1 MSLINLKE
9 YFQNPHVNFNNA
21 RKPPIELL
29 LPSFILYLANN
40 KPENATTTNT
50 DLIYHLDTHTF
61 SGSKIT
67 NKNIFTSNFKENLL
81 FFDIGDE
88 KKIEIN
94 QDFQLNESNHNKL
107 LDVINSDIQIKEDY
121 NPEQKKQL
129 YHIIN
134 CKRLFYALTEY
145 EKNRSSNKDE
155 KDKKDEKDEKDESNL
170 HQTLGNSLG
179 KALTNPSNEN
189 PSNENPSNENTS
201 NENPSNENTSNES
214 LKKSLKK
221 GLEKNLTIQNLY
233 NILEQSLTVTAKND
247 HYINDSIILLLKN
260 TQNSPNFQNMK
271 QFFTLI
277 VDTNFSSNAEALKNR
292 YLVNEDNILSFYNII
307 YNLNIDTQNNSMQLT
322 LNTIEEINDKI
333 SYQISMQK
341 TGGSLINELDYQLHT
356 TMYILKMIKLLVYRH
371 VFFKQYELV
380 NKDYLIEVFVNVCL
394 FFIFTNGDIDHMI
407 CYIIDQIA
415 VMTAIFTYIRV
426 CEKENWTVD
435 INIISGIILSPV
447 YLVVC

>member
-9 YFQNPHVNFNNA
+9 YFTNPHVNFNNEEINEN
-21 RKPPIELL
+21 KPPIELL

-50 DLIYHLDTHTF
+50 ELIYHLDTHAF
-61 SGSKIT
+61 SGSQIT
-67 NKNIFTSNFKENLL
+67 NIDIFNKSNFQNNSLL
-81 FFDIGDE
+81 FDIGDE
-88 KKIEIN
+88 KTIEIN
-94 QDFQLNESNHNKL
+94 QDFQLNKLDKKKL

-134 CKRLFYALTEY
+134 CKRLLYAVKEY
-145 EKNRSSNKDE
+145 DKIRSSNKDE
-155 KDKKDEKDEKDESNL
+155 KDTNKGEKQNNL
-170 HQTLGNSLG
+170 EETLGKSLG
-179 KALTNPSNEN
+179 KVLSN
-189 PSNENPSNENTS
+189 PSNENPSNENT
-201 NENPSNENTSNES
+201 SNENTSNES

-233 NILEQSLTVTAKND
+233 NILEQSLTVTASTATQQSITD
-247 HYINDSIILLLKN
+247 DSNKILLLKN

-292 YLVNEDNILSFYNII
+292 YLVNEDNILSFYKII
-307 YNLNIDTQNNSMQLT
+307 YDITDTDTSNNSMQLT
-322 LNTIEEINDKI
+322 LNTIEKINDEI
-333 SYQISMQK
+333 SDQISMQK
-341 TGGSLINELDYQLHT
+341 KGGSLINELDYQLHT

-394 FFIFTNGDIDHMI
+394 FFIFTNGDIDHMV

>member
-1 MSLINLKE
+1 MSSINLQD
-9 YFQNPHVNFNNA
+9 YFQDPHVKFNNA
-21 RKPPIELL
+21 KIKKNKPPIELL
-29 LPSFILYLANN
+29 LPSFILYLAN

-50 DLIYHLDTHTF
+50 QLIYHLDSHTF

-67 NKNIFTSNFKENLL
+67 NQNIFTSNFEGTLTYK
-81 FFDIGDE
+81 IGDE
-88 KKIEIN
+88 KTIKIN
-94 QDFQLNESNHNKL
+94 STFQTTDSDKL
-107 LDVINSDIQIKEDY
+107 LNVINSDIQIKDDY

-145 EKNRSSNKDE
+145 ENNRSSNKDE
-155 KDKKDEKDEKDESNL
+155 IYGKNEQNEQNKQKKQNERNL
-170 HQTLGNSLG
+170 EENLGSSLG

-189 PSNENPSNENTS
+189 PSNENPSNES
-201 NENPSNENTSNES
+201 LQES
-214 LKKSLKK
+214 LKK
-221 GLEKNLTIQNLY
+221 GIAKNLTIQNLY
-233 NILEQSLTVTAKND
+233 NILEQSLTVTASTATT
-247 HYINDSIILLLKN
+247 HSINDDSIKISLLKN
-260 TQNSPNFQNMK
+260 KKYSSNLQNMK

-292 YLVNEDNILSFYNII
+292 YLVNEDNILSFYNIM
-307 YNLNIDTQNNSMQLT
+307 YNFEIDTPKKNSMKLT
-322 LNTIEEINDKI
+322 LNTIEQINDKI
-333 SYQISMQK
+333 SHQISIQK

-394 FFIFTNGDIDHMI
+394 FFIFTNGDIDHMV

>member
-9 YFQNPHVNFNNA
+9 YFQNPHVNFNNEEINEN
-21 RKPPIELL
+21 KPPIELL

-50 DLIYHLDTHTF
+50 ELIYHLDTHAF
-61 SGSKIT
+61 SGSQIT
-67 NKNIFTSNFKENLL
+67 NIDIFNKSNFQNNSLL
-81 FFDIGDE
+81 FDIGDE
-88 KKIEIN
+88 KTIEIN
-94 QDFQLNESNHNKL
+94 QDFQLNKLDKKKL

-134 CKRLFYALTEY
+134 CKRLLYAVKEY
-145 EKNRSSNKDE
+145 DKIRSSNKDE
-155 KDKKDEKDEKDESNL
+155 KDTNKGEKQNNL
-170 HQTLGNSLG
+170 EETLGKSLG
-179 KALTNPSNEN
+179 KVLSN
-189 PSNENPSNENTS
+189 PSNENPSNENT
-201 NENPSNENTSNES
+201 SNENTSNES

-233 NILEQSLTVTAKND
+233 NILEQSLTVTASTATQQSITD
-247 HYINDSIILLLKN
+247 DSNKILLLKN

-292 YLVNEDNILSFYNII
+292 YLVNEDNILSFYKII
-307 YNLNIDTQNNSMQLT
+307 YDITDTDTSNNSMQLT
-322 LNTIEEINDKI
+322 LNTIEKINDEI
-333 SYQISMQK
+333 SDQISMQK
-341 TGGSLINELDYQLHT
+341 KGGSLINELDYQLHT

-394 FFIFTNGDIDHMI
+394 FFIFTNGDIDHMV